1 MTARGEGLLSDRSQA
16 YFARVRRSNY
26 IASLHLAGFQVTP
39 TDAERLL
46 PSHEAIFSQLRSKCG

>member
-1 MTARGEGLLSDRSQA
+1 M
-16 YFARVRRSNY
+16 RRSNY

-39 TDAERLL
+39 TDAERPL